1 MRCRP
6 RHGFRRAKGSHGK
19 CKHLFMLVCLWQ
31 TSYAD
36 RSLQHRKNLFREEI
50 TMDMNSN
57 LDDIPDVLTVN
68 EASEILGVC
77 SKTCCKLIKENQ
89 LYGVKVGRSYRIAK
103 IELLK
108 FLKIIPT
115 DEDQSG

>member
-1 MRCRP
+1 MPTAACNIENPNSER
-6 RHGFRRAKGSHGK
+6 
-19 CKHLFMLVCLWQ
+19 
-31 TSYAD
+31 
-36 RSLQHRKNLFREEI
+36 EI
-50 TMDMNSN
+50 TIDMNII

-115 DEDQSG
+115 DDDQSG

>member
-1 MRCRP
+1 MLSAFGRP
-6 RHGFRRAKGSHGK
+6 PMPTAACNIENPNSER
-19 CKHLFMLVCLWQ
+19 
-31 TSYAD
+31 
-36 RSLQHRKNLFREEI
+36 EI
-50 TMDMNSN
+50 TMDMNMI

-115 DEDQSG
+115 DDDQSG